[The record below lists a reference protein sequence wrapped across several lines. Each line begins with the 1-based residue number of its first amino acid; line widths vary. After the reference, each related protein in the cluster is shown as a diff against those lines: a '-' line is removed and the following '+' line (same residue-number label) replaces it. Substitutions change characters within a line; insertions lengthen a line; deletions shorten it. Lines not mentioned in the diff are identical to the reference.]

1 MPGPLVEIHPMLHH
15 VTRSW
20 GWNITERVND
30 NVGIEIEL
38 GMVMPTIKSQT
49 LQVSQKQRE

>member
-1 MPGPLVEIHPMLHH
+1 M
-15 VTRSW
+15 
-20 GWNITERVND
+20 ERVND